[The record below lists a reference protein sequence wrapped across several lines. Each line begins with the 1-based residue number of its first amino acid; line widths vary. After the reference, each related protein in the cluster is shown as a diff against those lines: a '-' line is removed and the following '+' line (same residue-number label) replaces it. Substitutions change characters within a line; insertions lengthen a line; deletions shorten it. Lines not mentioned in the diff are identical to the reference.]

1 MYNYHISYL
10 VNRVDKSQFL
20 RVPSTALLK
29 LSHVLLEQKYGKDE
43 YFITLISTHL
53 NKCTCV
59 HVHQPIVFKNN

>member
-29 LSHVLLEQKYGKDE
+29 LFYVLLEQKYGKDE
-43 YFITLISTHL
+43 YFITLIIHSFEQMYL
-53 NKCTCV
+53 CTCTSANC
-59 HVHQPIVFKNN
+59 F

>member
-29 LSHVLLEQKYGKDE
+29 LSHVWNKNMEKMN
-43 YFITLISTHL
+43 IS
-53 NKCTCV
+53 
-59 HVHQPIVFKNN
+59 

>member
-10 VNRVDKSQFL
+10 ANRVDKSQFL

-43 YFITLISTHL
+43 YFITLIIHSFEQ
-53 NKCTCV
+53 N
-59 HVHQPIVFKNN
+59 